1 LQHVAR
7 RRQENRERRRV
18 ELLRRDVIGGPDDT
32 DVRGRWIP
40 TSSTDQYGATLCSW
54 FGIPSSGLAGVFPNL
69 ANFPTV
75 NLGFL
80 G

>member
-1 LQHVAR
+1 M
-7 RRQENRERRRV
+7 
-18 ELLRRDVIGGPDDT
+18 LL
-32 DVRGRWIP
+32 VRH
-40 TSSTDQYGATLCSW
+40 
-54 FGIPSSGLAGVFPNL
+54 PSSGLAGVFPNL